1 LADQKFEIECDESYR
16 EIDVRTLLYG
26 IHPDTEPQVID
37 EIREMKQEL
46 KTGQQ
51 EIVGTQR
58 VMVENLETTDNPDE
72 IAKPKFR
79 VGENERTEGAALRA
93 LYHFLKHVDAH

>member
-1 LADQKFEIECDESYR
+1 
-16 EIDVRTLLYG
+16 
-26 IHPDTEPQVID
+26 
-37 EIREMKQEL
+37 MKQEL

-51 EIVGTQR
+51 EIVDTQR

-93 LYHFLKHVDAH
+93 LYHFLKHVDAHQGLGWSQRNPHPRWQSPLALCRASRNLPG